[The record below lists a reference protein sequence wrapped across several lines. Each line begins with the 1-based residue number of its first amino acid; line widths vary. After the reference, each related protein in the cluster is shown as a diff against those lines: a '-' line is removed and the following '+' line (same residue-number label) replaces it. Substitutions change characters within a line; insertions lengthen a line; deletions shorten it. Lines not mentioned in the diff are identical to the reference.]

1 MGKTIQKSI
10 LKNNSSKG
18 RANAS
23 DPRMK
28 NNTSINHEIKSVFS
42 RYLFLVILSIGNL
55 AIFYKILTPLTVHT
69 LNFFLTLTQ
78 KTQVIGNRILMEGLA
93 IDIIPAC
100 VAGSAFYLLTILV
113 MSIPRIKVT
122 KRIKIIS
129 IAFLLLFAANIAR
142 LVFLV
147 NITDLASFD
156 FIHWL
161 FYNFISVLFVVGIW
175 VLLVKI
181 YRIKETPFYSDLKFL
196 HALRVQQKRKVT
208 KRQKAV
214 LGKRNSRNS

>member
-1 MGKTIQKSI
+1 MRKVFQKQNSKNNSLNK
-10 LKNNSSKG
+10 LKNNI
-18 RANAS
+18 S
-23 DPRMK
+23 DNQK
-28 NNTSINHEIKSVFS
+28 VKSDALINHEIKNIFL
-42 RYLFLVILSIGNL
+42 RYIFLIILSIGNL

-78 KTQVIGNRILMEGLA
+78 KTQVVGNRILMEGLA

-113 MSIPRIKVT
+113 MSIPRMKAD
-122 KRIKIIS
+122 KRMKMIS
-129 IAFLLLFAANIAR
+129 IAFVSLFAANIAR

-175 VLLVKI
+175 TLLVKI
-181 YRIKETPFYSDLKFL
+181 YQIKEIPIYSDLRFL
-196 HALRVQQKRKVT
+196 HQLRSGSPKRKLT
-208 KRQKAV
+208 KTLVK
-214 LGKRNSRNS
+214 KKK